1 MQIAKDGSLV
11 TLHWHRRL
19 YDTRGN
25 AHPNARRRHNFQKLR
40 LDMQRHC
47 AAVDIA
53 KWRQLLTHISNR
65 NDRAICPTITDIVDR
80 ARQYHQSCT
89 DQLEVKLLTVYS
101 FISILSSV
109 CYQFQPKYVLMMML
123 KGCCRKLLWCCTI
136 IQHVTHRTWTAW
148 KHSV

>member
-89 DQLEVKLLTVYS
+89 DHLEVKLLTCCVQFHFYTVGHKKGATIFTITLANVDRFQS
-101 FISILSSV
+101 FTFGFV
-109 CYQFQPKYVLMMML
+109 D
-123 KGCCRKLLWCCTI
+123 KLQNT
-136 IQHVTHRTWTAW
+136 V
-148 KHSV
+148 K

>member
-11 TLHWHRRL
+11 TLYWHRRL

-53 KWRQLLTHISNR
+53 NWRQLLTHISNR

-89 DQLEVKLLTVYS
+89 DHFEVKLLSCCVH
-101 FISILSSV
+101 FHFCIVINVLQISTKIKLV
-109 CYQFQPKYVLMMML
+109 MMML
-123 KGCCRKLLWCCTI
+123 KGCCKELL
-136 IQHVTHRTWTAW
+136 
-148 KHSV
+148 